1 MVDSGP
7 RGTWFDR
14 GGRWLGRRFPERQIL
29 VRTGAR
35 ISVVRLSKRTQWAMA
50 LVLAA
55 AGAWAGYASVSYVLH
70 DHVVAAK
77 DKDKE
82 IAGVRTAYRGLLS
95 EVGEYQRKF
104 AAITRDLEANH
115 GMMLGLVEQNA
126 ALQQN
131 LKSVRTELESSQ
143 QERSDLDAAREE
155 LKRQLAELE
164 DGLHQAATRNYS
176 LRGDLNSAEADLQ
189 TALSERNAAVIE
201 SRRLTRR
208 VGELNAEMVELRDRE
223 RQAVERLSD
232 HADGLIASAEGVIEK
247 TGLEKEAL
255 FAAAGKPTSG
265 QGGPFVPA
273 GAADTQSELAAD
285 LAALEGRLTHWQN
298 LRAVLEQMPLAA
310 PLDSYYITSSYG
322 KRRDPITGKWAM
334 HYGLDLGAR
343 AKSPVL
349 ATAAG
354 TVTQAGWKGR
364 YGRFVEIDHGAGLK
378 TRYGH
383 MRKISVKRGQAVN
396 FRDKIGLLGNSGR
409 STGTHLH
416 YEVVFAGKSR
426 NPIHFIRAGGH
437 VFQE

>member
-35 ISVVRLSKRTQWAMA
+35 ISVVRLSKHTQWAMA

-70 DHVVAAK
+70 DHVVAA
-77 DKDKE
+77 KDKE

-208 VGELNAEMVELRDRE
+208 VGELSAEMVELRDRE

-322 KRRDPITGKWAM
+322 KRRDPITRKWAM

-383 MRKISVKRGQAVN
+383 MRKIFVKRGQAVN

-426 NPIHFIRAGGH
+426 NPIHFIRAGRH

>member
-7 RGTWFDR
+7 RGTWFER
-14 GGRWLGRRFPERQIL
+14 GGRWLGRRFPERQVL

-35 ISVVRLSKRTQWAMA
+35 ITVVRLSKRVQWSIAA
-50 LVLAA
+50 VLVA

-70 DHVVAAK
+70 DRIVAAK
-77 DKDKE
+77 DRE
-82 IAGVRTAYRGLLS
+82 IVGASMAYRGLLS
-95 EVGEYQRKF
+95 EVAEYQRKF

-131 LKSVRTELESSQ
+131 LKTVRTELESSQ
-143 QERSDLDAAREE
+143 QERSDLDTAREE

-176 LRGDLNSAEADLQ
+176 LRGDLDSAEANLQ
-189 TALSERNAAVIE
+189 TAMSERNAAVIE
-201 SRRLTRR
+201 SRRLHRR
-208 VGELNAEMVELRDRE
+208 IGELKAEMADLRDRE
-223 RQAVERLSD
+223 RQAVERLND
-232 HADGLIASAEGVIEK
+232 HANSMIASAEGVIEK
-247 TGLEKEAL
+247 TGLETEAL
-255 FAAAGKPTSG
+255 FAAAGKPVSG

-273 GAADTQSELAAD
+273 GAADSQSELAGD
-285 LAALEGRLTHWQN
+285 LAVLEGRLAHWQN
-298 LRAVLEQMPLAA
+298 LRAVLDVMPLSA

-322 KRRDPITGKWAM
+322 KRRDPISRKWAM
-334 HYGLDLGAR
+334 HYGVDLGAR
-343 AKSPVL
+343 AKSPVR

-383 MRKISVKRGQAVN
+383 MSKIFVKRGQAVN
-396 FRDKIGLLGNSGR
+396 FREIGLLGNSGR

-416 YEVVFAGKSR
+416 YEVVFADKAR
-426 NPIHFIRAGGH
+426 NPIHFLRAGRH
-437 VFQE
+437 VFKE